1 MIYVIEYFDGE
12 FLAIRSDGDG
22 AVAIR
27 PIDLRMDH
35 FIPPEDIRVGEAED
49 VFRAAT
55 DHGDLRF
62 YLLNKWDA
70 AGAVAPVMRHEDHIA
85 VQIDPGMNQTILDG
99 LRDIRRQ
106 QKTELAEGELQREG
120 TVVGCIKEPG
130 SGLYD

>member
-1 MIYVIEYFDGE
+1 MPHSNTCMSGCTPHKDSWRSRRSVIWKGRILRKSLGQSFVSGASFDGGFQLIYVIEYFDGE
-12 FLAIRSDGDG
+12 FSAIRSDGDG

-62 YLLNKWDA
+62 YLF
-70 AGAVAPVMRHEDHIA
+70 
-85 VQIDPGMNQTILDG
+85 
-99 LRDIRRQ
+99 
-106 QKTELAEGELQREG
+106 
-120 TVVGCIKEPG
+120 
-130 SGLYD
+130 